1 MPLNLDLEMK
11 SGRASRRRY
20 WEGEFERKKYVM
32 ESFDGQGQVLDPRS
46 SHLPWGEARLRRTG
60 RRPCSMFQKTS
71 QLSSDGTAYQ
81 RGPRSP
87 LMSKYMVVTSEQKP
101 LCKCQLQGCHKIRN
115 IKGKKA

>member
-46 SHLPWGEARLRRTG
+46 SYLPWGEARLGRTG
-60 RRPCSMFQKTS
+60 GGPCSMFQEP
-71 QLSSDGTAYQ
+71 LSFLQMG
-81 RGPRSP
+81 
-87 LMSKYMVVTSEQKP
+87 LVTREAP
-101 LCKCQLQGCHKIRN
+101 GAR
-115 IKGKKA
+115 